1 MYFVLS
7 ILAILSTAA
16 LASPHPTLSL
26 LFLAALGAANA
37 SPHPDGSTSPHPD
50 GSSTGAPKINLVYVL
65 LDDWGW
71 ANWGVHNPKNPEI
84 VTPNLDALLAEGI
97 ELDRHYVVRVPT
109 VSHLFFPFPCALSSS
124 PAILFLPSTS
134 INIAPPLVVPY
145 NLVEMPS
152 MLTC

>member
-1 MYFVLS
+1 MYLVLS
-7 ILAILSTAA
+7 ILAVLSTAA
-16 LASPHPTLSL
+16 PSLAT
-26 LFLAALGAANA
+26 LGAANT
-37 SPHPDGSTSPHPD
+37 STPHPD

-109 VSHLFFPFPCALSSS
+109 VSHLFFFSFPCVLSSS
-124 PAILFLPSTS
+124 PVILYLPSTS

-145 NLVEMPS
+145 SLVEMPS
-152 MLTC
+152 TSTY